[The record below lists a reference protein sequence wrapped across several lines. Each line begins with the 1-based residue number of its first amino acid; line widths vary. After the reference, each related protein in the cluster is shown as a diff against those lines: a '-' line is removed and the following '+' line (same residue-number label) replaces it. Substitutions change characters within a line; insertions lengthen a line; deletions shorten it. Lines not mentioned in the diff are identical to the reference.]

1 MVWCVVDMLEEG
13 TFVRFTFPKGYF
25 SLLPRGGGGRR
36 AIAICNVMDIMYV
49 DGTRNESERAYHPA
63 YYQPTTSLPPA
74 CQPAQVRA
82 QLKVLLGLGNWVQTS
97 RSAGAL
103 GGQVSRRVH
112 NVYQLSTQCIV

>member
-49 DGTRNESERAYHPA
+49 DGTRNERAYHPA
-63 YYQPTTSLPPA
+63 SLLPACRQPASLPRCA
-74 CQPAQVRA
+74 
-82 QLKVLLGLGNWVQTS
+82 
-97 RSAGAL
+97 RS
-103 GGQVSRRVH
+103 
-112 NVYQLSTQCIV
+112 

>member
-13 TFVRFTFPKGYF
+13 TFVRFTFPQGYF

-49 DGTRNESERAYHPA
+49 DGTRNERGRAYH
-63 YYQPTTSLPPA
+63 QPTTSLPPA

-82 QLKVLLGLGNWVQTS
+82 HLKVLLGLGNWVQTS

-112 NVYQLSTQCIV
+112 NVYQLST

>member
-49 DGTRNESERAYHPA
+49 DGTRNESESLLPPA
-63 YYQPTTSLPPA
+63 YYQPAASLPA
-74 CQPAQVRA
+74 CPGARA
-82 QLKVLLGLGNWVQTS
+82 VESFTGPGQLGSNEPQC
-97 RSAGAL
+97 RSA
-103 GGQVSRRVH
+103 RR
-112 NVYQLSTQCIV
+112 TGI